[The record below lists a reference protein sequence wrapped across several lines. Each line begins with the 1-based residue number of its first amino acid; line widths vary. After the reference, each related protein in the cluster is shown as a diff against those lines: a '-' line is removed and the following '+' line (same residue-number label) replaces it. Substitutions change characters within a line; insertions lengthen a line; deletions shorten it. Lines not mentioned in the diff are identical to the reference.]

1 MDVWLIPI
9 LQVLVWIV
17 SIGLTSTLLAKAT
30 MEIEKK
36 LDSGLTGGLIL
47 GLINSLPETII
58 ITEAVLS
65 GANEVAVGSITGS
78 LLFIFTFGIGLIS
91 VVYYFRYKSKT
102 IQIDGDI
109 SSEYTSLLIALVTFT
124 LVLLVFRSVNYYA
137 SILLLIPYVYYVYR
151 RYRGRRVDVRR
162 EFNVRK
168 TILLLSI
175 GAVML
180 FLISNFFVSSLVS
193 LSTVFNIP
201 TVVLASVLVP
211 IASEL
216 GDGFLALSLLYNS
229 ASNVDTVITNF
240 MGGKLENLTL
250 LLSIPG
256 FYTTVNLVSNHL
268 DVILIPLSVLSLLMI
283 IRDKNIKISEG
294 LALITI
300 YPILILFLL
309 LR

>member
-1 MDVWLIPI
+1 MDVWFIPI
-9 LQVLVWIV
+9 LQVLFWIV

-102 IQIDGDI
+102 IQIGGDI

-151 RYRGRRVDVRR
+151 RYRGRRVYVRR

-175 GAVML
+175 GAMML
-180 FLISNFFVSSLVS
+180 FMISNFFVSSLVS
-193 LSTVFNIP
+193 LSTVLNIP
-201 TVVLASVLVP
+201 TVVLASILVP

-250 LLSIPG
+250 MLSIPG

-268 DVILIPLSVLSLLMI
+268 DIILIPLSVLSLLMI

>member
-1 MDVWLIPI
+1 
-9 LQVLVWIV
+9 
-17 SIGLTSTLLAKAT
+17 

-102 IQIDGDI
+102 IQIGGDI

-151 RYRGRRVDVRR
+151 RYRGRRVYVRR

-175 GAVML
+175 GAMML
-180 FLISNFFVSSLVS
+180 FMISNFFVSSLVS
-193 LSTVFNIP
+193 LSTVLNIP
-201 TVVLASVLVP
+201 TVVLASILVP
-211 IASEL
+211 IAS
-216 GDGFLALSLLYNS
+216 
-229 ASNVDTVITNF
+229 
-240 MGGKLENLTL
+240 
-250 LLSIPG
+250 PG

-268 DVILIPLSVLSLLMI
+268 DIILIPLSVLSLLMI